1 LKNRPIPA
9 VRTALALSVALAF
22 VAVPT
27 ASHALGLGRLN
38 VNSSLG
44 ESLKA
49 EIDITSLSPEE
60 ASTLVVRIAPPDAY
74 RAAGVEYNGVLQG
87 AQATLARRA
96 DGRPYL
102 RVTSDRAV
110 QEPFIDVI
118 LEMAWSSGKLV
129 REFTLLFDPPSSR
142 PAPPAQAAAPVAPSI
157 SPAPAPAQVA
167 AAPARPAPAPVAAPA
182 PAPQQARRAPAPA
195 AAPAPKAAPEAGAD
209 SYQVRRGDTLSRI
222 ATRTQRP
229 GVELDQMLVGLYRAN
244 PDAFIRANMNR
255 LKSGVV
261 LSVPPTESV
270 KSVAPAEAR
279 EIIQAQSS
287 DFNSYRTRLAEGAPA
302 ASTDAPSRQAKGK
315 VVASVDDKKQPAN
328 ASSDKLK
335 LSGGGV
341 KAATP
346 ETQIS
351 KATED
356 KANATRVAELS
367 RNVDELK
374 RLQQGTSAA
383 QTAAPGAG
391 AGKGPSPAPAAAG
404 PAVVA
409 AAAPKPAAA
418 PAPAPAPAPVV
429 AAAPAA
435 TPAPSVAPAPAPAP
449 AVATAPTPAPAVAA
463 APASAAVKPKPPV
476 AVPAPTGGE
485 PSFMESLTESPYAL
499 PGLGTLALALL
510 GFGWYRYKSRGPKAS
525 TETSFLESRVQPDSF
540 FGASGGQRVDTS
552 DASAGSS
559 SMGFSLSQLDAIG
572 DVDPVAEADVYLA
585 YGRDLQAE
593 EILKEAMRANPD
605 RMAVRTKLLEV
616 YAKRRDTKGFEL
628 LAVQL
633 FSLTKGAGADWEKAQ
648 TMGLQIDP
656 ENPLYQPGGHPEAM
670 LRDGD
675 RTFVEPLGATTL
687 PASAMSHGNSSFM
700 PSEPAPLSADG
711 PLDLDLDL
719 GGQAHAL
726 EATQPLGT
734 VSAAHPAHA
743 APAADELDFSLDA
756 PALAPQAAKGGA
768 MDFDLDSLS
777 LDLDLPAA
785 PASPSALSS
794 PKPAAFAPTPPS
806 SDFGHFE
813 LSSPGSLDEPTTTP
827 GEALDTIDSS
837 DPISRKM
844 ELAEEFRQIGDIE
857 GARDLL
863 EEVVQRASGTLKSK
877 AQTMLNDLG

>member
-1 LKNRPIPA
+1 MKNRPIPA

-22 VAVPT
+22 GALPDD
-27 ASHALGLGRLN
+27 SHALGLGRLN

-49 EIDITSLSPEE
+49 EIDITSLAPEE
-60 ASTLVVRIAPPDAY
+60 ASSLVVRIAPPEAY
-74 RAAGVEYNGVLQG
+74 RAAGVEYNAVLQG
-87 AQATLARRA
+87 AQATLSRRA
-96 DGRPYL
+96 DGRAYL

-110 QEPFIDVI
+110 QEPFVDII
-118 LEMAWSSGKLV
+118 LEMTWSSGKLV

-142 PAPPAQAAAPVAPSI
+142 TAPPAQAVAPVAPTM
-157 SPAPAPAQVA
+157 
-167 AAPARPAPAPVAAPA
+167 APAPVAATPIRPA
-182 PAPQQARRAPAPA
+182 PAPAMAATPPATKRATASTAAPVARPIPAP
-195 AAPAPKAAPEAGAD
+195 GSD
-209 SYQVRRGDTLSRI
+209 SYPVRHGDTLTRI

-261 LSVPPTESV
+261 LSVPPTDSI

-302 ASTDAPSRQAKGK
+302 AATDAPTRQARGK
-315 VVASVDDKKQPAN
+315 VVASVDDKRLAGT
-328 ASSDKLK
+328 ASADKLR
-335 LSGGGV
+335 LSGGSV
-341 KAATP
+341 KPAVP
-346 ETQIS
+346 EAQVS

-356 KANATRVAELS
+356 KANATRVAELN

-383 QTAAPGAG
+383 QTTAPGAG
-391 AGKGPSPAPAAAG
+391 NGKAAG
-404 PAVVA
+404 ATA
-409 AAAPKPAAA
+409 TAPVPG
-418 PAPAPAPAPVV
+418 PTVV
-429 AAAPAA
+429 AAAPNAA
-435 TPAPSVAPAPAPAP
+435 PVPTPAPQPAPVAAPAPST
-449 AVATAPTPAPAVAA
+449 ATAPTPAPIVPP
-463 APASAAVKPKPPV
+463 APSAAVPSPAAAKPKPPV
-476 AVPAPTGGE
+476 SVPMPAGSE
-485 PSFMESLTESPYAL
+485 PSFMDSLTESPYAM
-499 PGLGTLALALL
+499 PGVGALALALL
-510 GFGWYRYKSRGPKAS
+510 GFGLYRFKSRGAKAS

-648 TMGLQIDP
+648 AMGQQIDP

-675 RTFVEPLGATTL
+675 RAFVEPLSATTL
-687 PASAMSHGNSSFM
+687 PASAMSHGSNSSFL
-700 PSEPAPLSADG
+700 PSEPAPLPVDG

-719 GGQAHAL
+719 GSHAH
-726 EATQPLGT
+726 
-734 VSAAHPAHA
+734 
-743 APAADELDFSLDA
+743 SLDA
-756 PALAPQAAKGGA
+756 TRPLATDAVPSTPKLDGLDFALDSVTPAPAPAGAGA

-777 LDLDLPAA
+777 LDLDLPPAPPASSAKPAMFAAA
-785 PASPSALSS
+785 PA
-794 PKPAAFAPTPPS
+794 PA
-806 SDFGHFE
+806 SDFASFE
-813 LSSPGSLDEPTTTP
+813 LSTTDSLDDPTTTP
-827 GEALDTIDSS
+827 GLTLDEHDSN

-844 ELAEEFRQIGDIE
+844 DLAEEFRQIGDIE

-863 EEVVQRASGTLKSK
+863 EEVVQKATGTLKAK